1 MGPASLKW
9 WKAERWCL
17 QHFALWLHHVSHRY
31 CLQCIGIPDNKA
43 HYFGEKGEI
52 IFHLDF
58 VYHTGRP
65 YNAEWRNDGTAE
77 RRKITPNPKTRNGG
91 KSPQILKR
99 GMAENPITRN
109 GGKS

>member
-1 MGPASLKW
+1 MEQKDYKLLLGDPK
-9 WKAERWCL
+9 
-17 QHFALWLHHVSHRY
+17 
-31 CLQCIGIPDNKA
+31 
-43 HYFGEKGEI
+43 
-52 IFHLDF
+52 
-58 VYHTGRP
+58 T
-65 YNAEWRNDGTAE
+65 RNGGTAE